1 MKIFIQLFFFISFL
15 FPVNILLAD
24 IEKGKW
30 NYVKENDYCFIGSLP
45 INSDIPEGKKR
56 GKTYVLVYRINR
68 NPDAIVQ
75 IEAGYPYDQ
84 NKIVEVK
91 IDKTLY
97 KFSSEEETPETAW
110 TDKDKEVIYAMKKGI
125 ELTIIGISSR
135 GTKTIDTYT
144 LNGFTAAYNK
154 LINDC

>member
-15 FPVNILLAD
+15 FTSNILLAD

-45 INSDIPEGKKR
+45 IKSDIPEGKKR
-56 GKTYVLVYRINR
+56 GKTYVLVYRINKS
-68 NPDAIVQ
+68 PDAIVQ

-84 NKIVEVK
+84 SKIVEVK
-91 IDKTLY
+91 IGKKSY

-125 ELTIIGISSR
+125 ELTIFGISSR
-135 GTKTIDTYT
+135 GTKTVDTYT
-144 LNGFTAAYNK
+144 LNGFTAAYSK

>member
-1 MKIFIQLFFFISFL
+1 MKIFFQLFFFISFL
-15 FPVNILLAD
+15 FPANILLAD
-24 IEKGKW
+24 IEKGEW

-56 GKTYVLVYRINR
+56 GKTYVLVYRINK

-91 IDKTLY
+91 IDKSLF
-97 KFSSEEETPETAW
+97 KFSSEEDTPETAW

-125 ELTIIGISSR
+125 KLTVFGISSR

-144 LNGFTAAYNK
+144 LNGFTAAYNN

>member
-15 FPVNILLAD
+15 FTANILLAD

-30 NYVKENDYCFIGSLP
+30 NYVKEIDYCFIGSLP
-45 INSDIPEGKKR
+45 IKSDIPEGKKR
-56 GKTYVLVYRINR
+56 GKTYVLVYRINK

-91 IDKTLY
+91 IDKSLY
-97 KFSSEEETPETAW
+97 KFFSEEETPETAW
-110 TDKDKEVIYAMKKGI
+110 TDQDKEVIYAMKKGI
-125 ELTIIGISSR
+125 GLTIFGISSR
-135 GTKTIDTYT
+135 GTKTVDTYT
-144 LNGFTAAYNK
+144 LKGFTAAYSK

>member
-1 MKIFIQLFFFISFL
+1 MKIIIQLFFFMSFF
-15 FPVNILLAD
+15 FPANILLAD

-45 INSDIPEGKKR
+45 IKSDIPEGKKR
-56 GKTYVLVYRINR
+56 GETYVLVYRINK

-125 ELTIIGISSR
+125 ELTIFGISSR
-135 GTKTIDTYT
+135 GTKTVDTYT

-154 LINDC
+154 LINYC

>member
-15 FPVNILLAD
+15 FTANILLAD

-45 INSDIPEGKKR
+45 IESDIPEGKKR
-56 GKTYVLVYRINR
+56 GKTYVLVYIINKST
-68 NPDAIVQ
+68 DAIVQ

-91 IDKTLY
+91 IDKSLY

-110 TDKDKEVIYAMKKGI
+110 TDQDKEVIYAMKKGI
-125 ELTIIGISSR
+125 ELTIFGISSR
-135 GTKTIDTYT
+135 GTKTIDIYT
-144 LNGFTAAYNK
+144 LNGFTAAYNN
-154 LINDC
+154 LINNC

>member
-1 MKIFIQLFFFISFL
+1 MRIFIQLFFFISFL
-15 FPVNILLAD
+15 FPVNILFAD

-30 NYVKENDYCFIGSLP
+30 NYVTESDYCFIGSLP
-45 INSDIPEGKKR
+45 IKSDIPEGKKR
-56 GKTYVLVYRINR
+56 GETYILVYRINK

-84 NKIVEVK
+84 NKIVEVI
-91 IDKTLY
+91 IDKSLH
-97 KFSSEEETPETAW
+97 KFSSEEGTPETAW

-125 ELTIIGISSR
+125 ELTIFGISAR
-135 GTKTIDTYT
+135 GTKTTDTYT

>member
-15 FPVNILLAD
+15 FFANILLAD

-45 INSDIPEGKKR
+45 IKSDIPEGKKR
-56 GKTYVLVYRINR
+56 GKTYVLVYRINKS
-68 NPDAIVQ
+68 PDAIVQ

-91 IDKTLY
+91 IDKSLY
-97 KFSSEEETPETAW
+97 KFSSEEDTPETAW

-125 ELTIIGISSR
+125 ELTIIGISTR
-135 GTKTIDTYT
+135 GTKTTDTYT
-144 LNGFTAAYNK
+144 LNGFTTAYNK

>member
-15 FPVNILLAD
+15 IPANILLAD

-30 NYVKENDYCFIGSLP
+30 NYVKEIDYCFIGSLP
-45 INSDIPEGKKR
+45 IKSDIPEGKIR
-56 GKTYVLVYRINR
+56 GKTYVLVYRINTS
-68 NPDAIVQ
+68 PDAIVQ

-84 NKIVEVK
+84 SKIVEVK
-91 IDKTLY
+91 IDKSLY

-110 TDKDKEVIYAMKKGI
+110 TDKDKEVIYAMKKGRK
-125 ELTIIGISSR
+125 LIISGISAR
-135 GTKTIDTYT
+135 GTKIIDTYT

>member
-15 FPVNILLAD
+15 FPANVLLAD

-30 NYVKENDYCFIGSLP
+30 NYVKENDYCFIASLP

-56 GKTYVLVYRINR
+56 GKTYVLVYRMNK

-84 NKIVEVK
+84 NKKVEVK
-91 IDKTLY
+91 IDKSLY
-97 KFSSEEETPETAW
+97 KFFSEEETPETAW

-125 ELTIIGISSR
+125 ELIIFGTSSR
-135 GTKTIDTYT
+135 GTKTVDTYT

>member
-1 MKIFIQLFFFISFL
+1 MKNFIKLFFFISFL
-15 FPVNILLAD
+15 FTSNILLAD

-30 NYVKENDYCFIGSLP
+30 NYVKEIDYCFIGSLP
-45 INSDIPEGKKR
+45 IKSDIPEGKKR
-56 GKTYVLVYRINR
+56 GKTYVLVYRINKS
-68 NPDAIVQ
+68 PDAIVQ

-84 NKIVEVK
+84 NKIVEVM
-91 IDKTLY
+91 IDKSLY
-97 KFSSEEETPETAW
+97 KFSSEEGTPETAW

-125 ELTIIGISSR
+125 ELTIFGISTR
-135 GTKTIDTYT
+135 GTKTTDTYT

>member
-1 MKIFIQLFFFISFL
+1 MKIFSRLFFLVFL
-15 FPVNILLAD
+15 LLPTNILLAN

-45 INSDIPEGKKR
+45 ISSDIPIGKKR
-56 GKTYVLVYRINR
+56 GKTYVLVYRINKS
-68 NPDAIVQ
+68 PDAIVQ

-91 IDKTLY
+91 IDKSLY

-110 TDKDKEVIYAMKKGI
+110 TDQDKEVIYAMKKGI
-125 ELTIIGISSR
+125 ELTIVGISSR

-144 LNGFTAAYNK
+144 LNGFTSAYNK

>member
-1 MKIFIQLFFFISFL
+1 M
-15 FPVNILLAD
+15 AD

-45 INSDIPEGKKR
+45 IKSDIPEGKKR
-56 GKTYVLVYRINR
+56 GKTYVLVYRINKS
-68 NPDAIVQ
+68 PDAIVQ

-84 NKIVEVK
+84 NNIVEVK
-91 IDKTLY
+91 IDKSLY
-97 KFSSEEETPETAW
+97 KFSSEEKTPETAW

-125 ELTIIGISSR
+125 VLTIFGISSR
-135 GTKTIDTYT
+135 GTKTTDTYT
-144 LNGFTAAYNK
+144 LNGFTASYNK

>member
-15 FPVNILLAD
+15 FAANILLAD

-30 NYVKENDYCFIGSLP
+30 NYVKENYYCFIGSLP
-45 INSDIPEGKKR
+45 IKSDIPKGKKR
-56 GKTYVLVYRINR
+56 GKTYVLVYRINTS
-68 NPDAIVQ
+68 PDAIVQ

-91 IDKTLY
+91 IDKSLF
-97 KFSSEEETPETAW
+97 KFSSEEDTPETAW
-110 TDKDKEVIYAMKKGI
+110 TDKDEEVIYAMKKGI
-125 ELTIIGISSR
+125 KLTVFGISSR

>member
-1 MKIFIQLFFFISFL
+1 M
-15 FPVNILLAD
+15 AD

-45 INSDIPEGKKR
+45 IKSDIPEGKKR
-56 GKTYVLVYRINR
+56 GKTYVLVYRINK

-84 NKIVEVK
+84 NNIVEVK

-97 KFSSEEETPETAW
+97 KFSSEEDTPETAW
-110 TDKDKEVIYAMKKGI
+110 TDKDEEVIYAMKKGI
-125 ELTIIGISSR
+125 KLNVHGISQR

-144 LNGFTAAYNK
+144 LNGFTSAYNK
-154 LINDC
+154 LTKDC

>member
-15 FPVNILLAD
+15 FTANILLAD

-45 INSDIPEGKKR
+45 IKSDIPEGKKR
-56 GKTYVLVYRINR
+56 GKTYILVYRINKS
-68 NPDAIVQ
+68 PDAIVQ

-91 IDKTLY
+91 IDKSLY

-110 TDKDKEVIYAMKKGI
+110 TNKDKEVIYAMKKGI
-125 ELTIIGISSR
+125 ELTIFGISSR
-135 GTKTIDTYT
+135 GTKTVDTYT

>member
-15 FPVNILLAD
+15 FTANILLAD

-45 INSDIPEGKKR
+45 ISSDIPVGKKR

-110 TDKDKEVIYAMKKGI
+110 TDKDTEVIYAMKKGL
-125 ELTIIGISSR
+125 ELSIFGISTR

-144 LNGFTAAYNK
+144 LNGFTSAYNK

>member
-1 MKIFIQLFFFISFL
+1 MKIFIRLFFFISFL
-15 FPVNILLAD
+15 FSANILLAD

-45 INSDIPEGKKR
+45 IKSDIPEGKKR
-56 GKTYVLVYRINR
+56 GKTYVLVYRINK

-91 IDKTLY
+91 IDKSLY
-97 KFSSEEETPETAW
+97 KFSSEEDTPETAW

-125 ELTIIGISSR
+125 ELTIFGISSR

-144 LNGFTAAYNK
+144 LNGFTAAYNN

>member
-1 MKIFIQLFFFISFL
+1 MKIFIRLFFFISFL
-15 FPVNILLAD
+15 FPANILLAD

-45 INSDIPEGKKR
+45 ISSDIPVGKKR

-91 IDKTLY
+91 IDKSLY
-97 KFSSEEETPETAW
+97 KFSSEEDTPETAW

-125 ELTIIGISSR
+125 KLTVFGISSR
-135 GTKTIDTYT
+135 GTQTIDTYT
-144 LNGFTAAYNK
+144 LNGFTDAYNK
-154 LINDC
+154 LTKDC

>member
-1 MKIFIQLFFFISFL
+1 MKIFIQLFFFMSF
-15 FPVNILLAD
+15 FFHANILLAD

-45 INSDIPEGKKR
+45 IKSDIPEGKKR
-56 GKTYVLVYRINR
+56 GKTYILVYRINKS
-68 NPDAIVQ
+68 PDAVVQ

-84 NKIVEVK
+84 NKIVEVM
-91 IDKTLY
+91 IDKSLY
-97 KFSSEEETPETAW
+97 KFSSEEDTPETAW

-125 ELTIIGISSR
+125 GLTIFGISSR
-135 GTKTIDTYT
+135 GTKTVDTYT
-144 LNGFTAAYNK
+144 LKGFTAAYSK

>member
-1 MKIFIQLFFFISFL
+1 MKTFIQLFFFISFF
-15 FPVNILLAD
+15 FPTNILLAD

-45 INSDIPEGKKR
+45 IKSDIPEGKKR
-56 GKTYVLVYRINR
+56 GKTYVLVYRINKSP
-68 NPDAIVQ
+68 NAIVQ

-91 IDKTLY
+91 IDKSLY
-97 KFSSEEETPETAW
+97 KFSSEEDTPETAW

-125 ELTIIGISSR
+125 ELTIFGISSR
-135 GTKTIDTYT
+135 GTKTVDTYT
-144 LNGFTAAYNK
+144 LNGFTAAYSK

>member
-1 MKIFIQLFFFISFL
+1 MKIFILLFFFISFL
-15 FPVNILLAD
+15 FPANILLAD

-45 INSDIPEGKKR
+45 IKSDIPEGKKR
-56 GKTYVLVYRINR
+56 GKTYIIVYRINKS
-68 NPDAIVQ
+68 PDAIVQ

-84 NKIVEVK
+84 NKIVEVV
-91 IDKTLY
+91 IDKSLY

-125 ELTIIGISSR
+125 ELTIFGISTR
-135 GTKTIDTYT
+135 GTKTTDTYT
-144 LNGFTAAYNK
+144 LNGFTASYNK

>member
-1 MKIFIQLFFFISFL
+1 MKILIQLFFFMPF
-15 FPVNILLAD
+15 FFHANILLAD

-45 INSDIPEGKKR
+45 IKSDIPEGKKR
-56 GKTYVLVYRINR
+56 GKTYILVYRINK
-68 NPDAIVQ
+68 NPDAIIQ

-91 IDKTLY
+91 IDKSLY

-110 TDKDKEVIYAMKKGI
+110 TDKDEEVIYAMKKGI
-125 ELTIIGISSR
+125 ELTIFGISTR
-135 GTKTIDTYT
+135 GTKTTDTYT